1 MNISYLLIFCL
12 AFSALLP
19 LKAQIEPVLDAVDL
33 EDMFVYKPSPVQ
45 YKKIYQPLSPLPD
58 EAMDKLPAFGKLL
71 YTDEKPLYQEW
82 NKGYIVDKIEYFDT
96 RTVVHF
102 RFSTPDLLSIVYF
115 HKNGYKPWFLRDVKT
130 KDEFPLLEVRNVR
143 LNKVLYADI
152 MKNDVHFFNY
162 EENSKQES
170 TCEVHFAALPKSVKK
185 VHLIEGHKRENWT
198 NHFNAFNIV
207 IKRSDNEI
215 VKVKDE
221 KLPEINESKKD
232 LYKVYPN
239 PTKGMISIQALEEEA
254 EGKVTLQLYDLGGK
268 LIFTQPNLMVTK
280 GEAQSIE
287 LPAQLS
293 DGQYVLRILGNGIT
307 TVQLVLAK

>member
-1 MNISYLLIFCL
+1 MYISYLLIFCL

-152 MKNDVHFFNY
+152 MKNDVHFF
-162 EENSKQES
+162 S
-170 TCEVHFAALPKSVKK
+170 
-185 VHLIEGHKRENWT
+185 
-198 NHFNAFNIV
+198 
-207 IKRSDNEI
+207 
-215 VKVKDE
+215 
-221 KLPEINESKKD
+221 
-232 LYKVYPN
+232 
-239 PTKGMISIQALEEEA
+239 
-254 EGKVTLQLYDLGGK
+254 
-268 LIFTQPNLMVTK
+268 
-280 GEAQSIE
+280 
-287 LPAQLS
+287 
-293 DGQYVLRILGNGIT
+293 
-307 TVQLVLAK
+307 